1 MFIFHRF
8 RLNKQSDPG
17 IPRTVW
23 VLGFVSLLM
32 DISSEMIH
40 ALLPLFMSTTLG
52 ASAVWI
58 GLTEGVGESAA
69 LISKVFSGVIADT
82 FGKKKWLVFTG
93 YALGVLSKPF
103 FALATCMPVVF
114 AARFFDRIGKGI
126 RGAPRDAIVAE
137 VTAESVRG
145 AAYGLRQSLDAAGA
159 FIGPALATILL
170 MFFTENYRTV
180 FWLAL
185 IPGLCCLALI
195 LFGVE
200 NVETEKQR
208 VKEPLKFKA
217 FFLQT
222 SLAFKCLLVI
232 GVVFSLARFSNA
244 FMILRAADSGVPA
257 ALVPLILV
265 GSNLV
270 FAASSY
276 PLGKLADRI
285 PSSKLLALG
294 LLFLIAS
301 DCVFALW
308 QTPYAV
314 AVGVALF
321 GLHLGASQGIF
332 SMMVAKLA
340 PSAFKATAFGVFNF
354 LSGLATL
361 MAGLLAGF
369 LWELYSPAYTF
380 AAGAIFALLSL
391 LLLTVL
397 MRRHLID

>member
-1 MFIFHRF
+1 MFDFLHSHTGKRA
-8 RLNKQSDPG
+8 NSG
-17 IPRTVW
+17 IPKTVW

-40 ALLPLFMSTTLG
+40 ALLPLFMSTSLG
-52 ASAVWI
+52 ASALWI

-69 LISKVFSGVIADT
+69 LISKVFSGVIADK
-82 FGKKKWLVFTG
+82 FGKKKWLVFIG

-114 AARFFDRIGKGI
+114 GARFFDRIGKGI

-137 VTAESVRG
+137 VTPDSVRG

-170 MFFTENYRTV
+170 MFFTENFRII

-200 NVETEKQR
+200 NVETEKKP
-208 VKEPLKFKA
+208 VKEPIEFKT
-217 FFLQT
+217 FFLQI
-222 SLAFKCLLVI
+222 SSAFKCLLVI
-232 GVVFSLARFSNA
+232 GIVFSLARFSNA
-244 FMILRAADSGVPA
+244 FMILRAADCGVPA
-257 ALVPLILV
+257 ALIPLILV
-265 GSNLV
+265 GINLV

-276 PLGKLADRI
+276 PFGKLADHLS
-285 PSSKLLALG
+285 SSKFLALG
-294 LLFLIAS
+294 LIFLIAS
-301 DCVFALW
+301 DSVFALW
-308 QTPYAV
+308 PTPYAV
-314 AVGVALF
+314 ACGVVLF

-340 PSAFKATAFGVFNF
+340 PAAFKATAFG
-354 LSGLATL
+354 GL
-361 MAGLLAGF
+361 F
-369 LWELYSPAYTF
+369 
-380 AAGAIFALLSL
+380 
-391 LLLTVL
+391 
-397 MRRHLID
+397 

>member
-1 MFIFHRF
+1 MFDLLHSHTGKRA
-8 RLNKQSDPG
+8 NSG
-17 IPRTVW
+17 IPKTVW

-52 ASAVWI
+52 ASALWI

-69 LISKVFSGVIADT
+69 LISKVFSGVIADK

-114 AARFFDRIGKGI
+114 GARFFDRIGKGI

-137 VTAESVRG
+137 VTPDSVRG

-170 MFFTENYRTV
+170 MFFTENFRII

-200 NVETEKQR
+200 NVETEKKP
-208 VKEPLKFKA
+208 VKEPIEFKT
-217 FFLQT
+217 FFLQI
-222 SLAFKCLLVI
+222 SPAFKYLLVI
-232 GVVFSLARFSNA
+232 GIVFSLARFSNA
-244 FMILRAADSGVPA
+244 FMILRAADCGVPA
-257 ALVPLILV
+257 PLIPLILV
-265 GSNLV
+265 GINLV

-276 PLGKLADRI
+276 PFGKLADHLS
-285 PSSKLLALG
+285 SSKFLALG
-294 LLFLIAS
+294 LIFLIAS
-301 DCVFALW
+301 DSVFALW

-314 AVGVALF
+314 AGGVVLF

-340 PSAFKATAFGVFNF
+340 PATFKATAFGVFNF
-354 LSGLATL
+354 LCGLATL

-369 LWELYSPAYTF
+369 IWELYSPAYTF
-380 AAGAIFALLSL
+380 ALGAIFALLSL

>member
-1 MFIFHRF
+1 
-8 RLNKQSDPG
+8 
-17 IPRTVW
+17 
-23 VLGFVSLLM
+23 
-32 DISSEMIH
+32 
-40 ALLPLFMSTTLG
+40 
-52 ASAVWI
+52 
-58 GLTEGVGESAA
+58 
-69 LISKVFSGVIADT
+69 
-82 FGKKKWLVFTG
+82 
-93 YALGVLSKPF
+93 
-103 FALATCMPVVF
+103 
-114 AARFFDRIGKGI
+114 
-126 RGAPRDAIVAE
+126 
-137 VTAESVRG
+137 
-145 AAYGLRQSLDAAGA
+145 
-159 FIGPALATILL
+159 
-170 MFFTENYRTV
+170 
-180 FWLAL
+180 
-185 IPGLCCLALI
+185 
-195 LFGVE
+195 
-200 NVETEKQR
+200 
-208 VKEPLKFKA
+208 
-217 FFLQT
+217 
-222 SLAFKCLLVI
+222 
-232 GVVFSLARFSNA
+232 
-244 FMILRAADSGVPA
+244 MILRAADSGVPA

>member
-1 MFIFHRF
+1 M
-8 RLNKQSDPG
+8 
-17 IPRTVW
+17 
-23 VLGFVSLLM
+23 
-32 DISSEMIH
+32 
-40 ALLPLFMSTTLG
+40 
-52 ASAVWI
+52 
-58 GLTEGVGESAA
+58 
-69 LISKVFSGVIADT
+69 
-82 FGKKKWLVFTG
+82 VFTG

-170 MFFTENYRTV
+170 MFFTENYRII

-200 NVETEKQR
+200 NVETEKKP
-208 VKEPLKFKA
+208 VKEPIEFKT
-217 FFLQT
+217 FFLQI
-222 SLAFKCLLVI
+222 SSAFKCLLVI

-244 FMILRAADSGVPA
+244 FMILIAADSGVPA
-257 ALVPLILV
+257 ALVPLIFV

-340 PSAFKATAFGVFNF
+340 PAAFKATAFGVFNF
-354 LSGLATL
+354 LCGLATL
-361 MAGLLAGF
+361 VAGLLAGF
-369 LWELYSPAYTF
+369 SLEGRGQSYPPGRSDGGQRCPFQCHRGCVGVYYDSQRLAGEVSARV
-380 AAGAIFALLSL
+380 AGAGHQRSQQVGQIVVGGHCSDSAGQA
-391 LLLTVL
+391 
-397 MRRHLID
+397 

>member
-1 MFIFHRF
+1 MFDLLHSHTGKRA
-8 RLNKQSDPG
+8 NSG
-17 IPRTVW
+17 IPKTVW

-52 ASAVWI
+52 ASALWI

-69 LISKVFSGVIADT
+69 LISKVFSGVIADK

-114 AARFFDRIGKGI
+114 GARFFDRIGKGI

-137 VTAESVRG
+137 VTSDSVRG

-170 MFFTENYRTV
+170 MFFTENFRII

-200 NVETEKQR
+200 NVETEKKP
-208 VKEPLKFKA
+208 VKKPIEFKT
-217 FFLQT
+217 FFLQI
-222 SLAFKCLLVI
+222 SSAFKCLLVI
-232 GVVFSLARFSNA
+232 GIVFSLARFSNA
-244 FMILRAADSGVPA
+244 FMILRAADCGVPA
-257 ALVPLILV
+257 ALIPLILV
-265 GSNLV
+265 GINLV

-276 PLGKLADRI
+276 PFGKLADHLS
-285 PSSKLLALG
+285 SSKFLTLG
-294 LLFLIAS
+294 LIFLIAS
-301 DCVFALW
+301 DSVFALW

-314 AVGVALF
+314 ACGVVLF

-340 PSAFKATAFGVFNF
+340 PAAFKATAFGVFNF
-354 LSGLATL
+354 LCGLATL
-361 MAGLLAGF
+361 VAGLLAGF
-369 LWELYSPAYTF
+369 IWELYSPAYTF
-380 AAGAIFALLSL
+380 ALGAIFALLSL

>member
-1 MFIFHRF
+1 
-8 RLNKQSDPG
+8 
-17 IPRTVW
+17 
-23 VLGFVSLLM
+23 M

-244 FMILRAADSGVPA
+244 FMILRAADSGVPGGPRSA
-257 ALVPLILV
+257 HIGRKQSCVCRLELPIGQTGRSHPVVKTP
-265 GSNLV
+265 G
-270 FAASSY
+270 FRSS
-276 PLGKLADRI
+276 LSDRLRLCLRVVANTLCGCRRRRAFWI
-285 PSSKLLALG
+285 TPGRLTRY
-294 LLFLIAS
+294 FLH
-301 DCVFALW
+301 D
-308 QTPYAV
+308 
-314 AVGVALF
+314 G
-321 GLHLGASQGIF
+321 
-332 SMMVAKLA
+332 
-340 PSAFKATAFGVFNF
+340 
-354 LSGLATL
+354 
-361 MAGLLAGF
+361 
-369 LWELYSPAYTF
+369 
-380 AAGAIFALLSL
+380 
-391 LLLTVL
+391 
-397 MRRHLID
+397 R